1 MSKRHL
7 VYESLDHQTEAVE
20 SILKVFKNITPKKRE
35 KDFQNPL
42 LTIEKDIIAK
52 NIKKV
57 REANGLGDLLENK
70 KDEDVL
76 VLDIHME
83 TGTGKTYTYTKTM
96 FELNEKFGTNKFI
109 LIVPTTPIK
118 AGAINFLNSE
128 SSIQHFKNEYM
139 GKKINCHI
147 VESKKN
153 TKKTKGRKNFPQA
166 IKEFLD
172 KDSFIRDEIQV
183 LVINLHMINSPTIQ
197 TEIYDTVLF
206 NIADTCIDGISQVKP
221 IILIDEPHKFKS
233 DNKTWKNIMNFNPQ
247 LIIRYGATFDNEF
260 YNLIYSLDSVKAFNQ
275 DLVKGISVNIQELD
289 FGKNEKLTL
298 KSATTKEAIF
308 FYTKEDGS
316 KKEIVIGKGQEIHP
330 SMIGITIEALTTKKV
345 LLSNGQEL
353 EVKDRPSINPFSF
366 SETLQE
372 KMIKDALYKHFE
384 LEEKYMNVIGNTP
397 RIKPMSLFFIDKIEA
412 YRNDNPEEETLRIYF
427 EKTLKE
433 ILDEKIKTLKKCP
446 WKDYLIYSRENLK
459 DCHGGYF
466 SKDNNSSDDEIEKEL
481 NLILHDKETLL
492 NIDTPMRFIF
502 SKWTLK
508 EGWDNP
514 NIFVIC
520 KLRGSGSETSKLQ
533 EVGRG
538 LRIPVNEFYNRATNE
553 EHYLHYFVDFTERNF
568 VQTLQKE
575 INDGKLES
583 QTPIGIDD
591 TLLSKIYDF
600 EKSKGSK
607 YESVDDIF
615 VDLMSKKIIN
625 RHNEYS
631 KDGYSK
637 LKSEYP
643 EIFNTLKPNKV
654 ILSTNNKKQY
664 ITVRKENYLKFKSL
678 WEELNKK
685 IIIRYDFKSN
695 IEIQQILNDIIST
708 FEFQDLYVNSIESKS
723 KKGKDITFEI
733 QESVPMEYSSKNS
746 STMSYKEFLF
756 WLEKNLNIP
765 IQILHEMFLFKYEK
779 FGQNINNH
787 LNLKTLI
794 KFKSSY
800 LEYMIKNA
808 HSKLKVSYEEITTQ
822 IHPTKLTNSDG
833 SLKNNIISND
843 LGVKKIDETT
853 PDTYLYEEFF
863 YDSEIEKEN
872 IQNKIKEV
880 VVYAKIP
887 KNSIKIPVVGG
898 GSYSPDFAYII
909 KRENGEELNLIVESK
924 GKTKT
929 GLSAD
934 EESKIKSAEILFS
947 ELYKKDIK
955 IKFKEQ
961 LKTDKIRD
969 IILQAKKD

>member
-42 LTIEKDIIAK
+42 LTIEKDIIVK
-52 NIKKV
+52 NIKEV

-353 EVKDRPSINPFSF
+353 EVKARPSINPFSF

-433 ILDEKIKTLKKCP
+433 ILDEKIKTLEKCP

>member
-52 NIKKV
+52 NIKEV
-57 REANGLGDLLENK
+57 REANGLSNLLENK

-109 LIVPTTPIK
+109 LIVPTAPIK

-172 KDSFIRDEIQV
+172 KDSFVRDEIQV
-183 LVINLHMINSPTIQ
+183 LVINMHMINSPTIQ

-298 KSATTKEAIF
+298 KLATTKEAIF
-308 FYTKEDGS
+308 SYTKEDGS

-330 SMIGITIEALTTKKV
+330 SMIGITIEVLTTKKV

-433 ILDEKIKTLKKCP
+433 ILDEKIKTLEKCP

-553 EHYLHYFVDFTERNF
+553 EHYLHYFVDFTERDF

-583 QTPIGIDD
+583 QTPTEIDD
-591 TLLSKIYDF
+591 ILLSKIYDF
-600 EKSKGSK
+600 EKSKGNK

-615 VDLMSKKIIN
+615 VDLMTKKIIN
-625 RHNEYS
+625 RHNEYL

-654 ILSTNNKKQY
+654 MLSTDNKKQY

-733 QESVPMEYSSKNS
+733 QENVPMEYSSGNS

-765 IQILHEMFLFKYEK
+765 IQLLHEMFLFKYEK

-843 LGVKKIDETT
+843 FGVKKIDETT
-853 PDTYLYEEFF
+853 PDSYLYEEFF

-934 EESKIKSAEILFS
+934 EENKIKSAEILFS

>member
-7 VYESLDHQTEAVE
+7 VYESLEHQTEAVE
-20 SILKVFKNITPKKRE
+20 SILKVFKNITPIKR
-35 KDFQNPL
+35 KNDFENPL
-42 LTIEKDIIAK
+42 LTLEKNIIAK
-52 NIKKV
+52 NIKEI
-57 REANGLGDLLENK
+57 REVNGLKNLSENK
-70 KDEDVL
+70 KNEDIL

-83 TGTGKTYTYTKTM
+83 TGTGKTYTYAKTM
-96 FELNEKFGTNKFI
+96 FELNEKFGVNKFI
-109 LIVPTTPIK
+109 LVVPTTPIK
-118 AGAINFLNSE
+118 AGAINFLTSE
-128 SSIQHFKNEYM
+128 ASIQHFKTEYT

-147 VESKKN
+147 VESKKDI
-153 TKKTKGRKNFPQA
+153 KKTKGRKNFPQA
-166 IKEFLD
+166 VKEFLI
-172 KDSFIRDEIQV
+172 KDSFSRDEIQV
-183 LVINLHMINSPTIQ
+183 LIINLHMINSKTIQ
-197 TEIYDTVLF
+197 SDIYDTTLF
-206 NIADTCIDGISQVKP
+206 NIADTCIDGVSQVKP
-221 IILIDEPHKFKS
+221 IVLIDEPHKFKS
-233 DNKTWKNIMNFNPQ
+233 DNKTWKNIINFKPQ

-260 YNLIYSLDSVKAFNQ
+260 YNLIYSLDSIKAFNQ

-289 FGKNEKLTL
+289 FGKNEKITL
-298 KSATTKEAIF
+298 KSATSKEAIF
-308 FYTKEDGS
+308 SYIKEDGS
-316 KKEIVIGKGQEIHP
+316 KKELVLGKGDEIHS
-330 SMIGITIEALTTKKV
+330 SMIGITIEALTKSKV

-353 EVKDRPSINPFSF
+353 IVKDKPSINPFSF

-372 KMIKDALYKHFE
+372 KMIKNALYKHFE

-427 EKTLKE
+427 EKILKE
-433 ILDEKIKTLKKCP
+433 ILDEKIKVLEECP
-446 WKDYLIYSRENLK
+446 WKDYLIYSRQNLK

-538 LRIPVNEFYNRATNE
+538 LRIPVNEFYNRAKNE
-553 EHYLHYFVDFTERNF
+553 EHYLHYFVDFTERDF

-583 QTPIGIDD
+583 QTPTEIDD
-591 TLLSKIYDF
+591 ILLSKIYDF
-600 EKSKGSK
+600 EKSKGNK

-615 VDLMSKKIIN
+615 VDLMTKKIIN
-625 RHNEYS
+625 RHNEYL

-654 ILSTNNKKQY
+654 MLSTDNKKQY
-664 ITVRKENYLKFKSL
+664 ITVRKENYIKFKNL

-733 QESVPMEYSSKNS
+733 QENVPMEYSSGNS

-765 IQILHEMFLFKYEK
+765 IQLLHEMFLFKYEK

-843 LGVKKIDETT
+843 FGVKKIDETT

-934 EESKIKSAEILFS
+934 EENKIKSAEILFS

-969 IILQAKKD
+969 IILEAKKD